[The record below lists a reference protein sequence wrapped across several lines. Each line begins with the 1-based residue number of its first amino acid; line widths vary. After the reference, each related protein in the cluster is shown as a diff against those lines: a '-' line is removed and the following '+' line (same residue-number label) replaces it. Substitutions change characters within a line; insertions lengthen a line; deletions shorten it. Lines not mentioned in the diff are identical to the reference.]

1 MQITDKFR
9 TDWIDFMSQQITGV
23 HSISLYVPDIYKNGF
38 FQKNRVTTDVNVSV
52 VEKYN
57 RSVKIEY
64 ILLGNKFEDI
74 IYLPTSKSIV
84 YIIDNLNGKL
94 NKKINEWLFQNNP
107 TFVKNEYKNY
117 IENIKKGVENL
128 KKERI
133 RSQREKKI
141 KRIDG
146 RI

>member
-9 TDWIDFMSQQITGV
+9 TDWIEFMSHQISGIHKIT
-23 HSISLYVPDIYKNGF
+23 LYVPDIYKNSF
-38 FQKNRVTTDVNVSV
+38 FKNSPIKIDIYICV
-52 VEKYN
+52 VEKNN
-57 RSVKIEY
+57 RSVDIEY
-64 ILLGNKFEDI
+64 IVLGNIFKDT

-107 TFVKNEYKNY
+107 TFVENMYKNY
-117 IENIKKGVENL
+117 IENINRNL
-128 KKERI
+128 NNIKKEQVRT
-133 RSQREKKI
+133 QREKKI

-146 RI
+146 RV